1 MSKVEKTKKVRNS
14 NIELVRI
21 ISMIMIITSHYTVH
35 NGIDNSTLPLGFNRF
50 LLEFSTLGNI
60 GVILFILITGYFLGQ
75 SKKPLQMSK
84 LARLVLQVIFYS
96 ASIYL
101 IFCAFGLTE
110 FSLGGVVKAFMP
122 ITFKEYWF
130 ATAYVVLYI
139 FHPFINKMLNNLT
152 RKEEL
157 ALIVTG
163 LTLFS
168 LIHTF
173 TTMDFYGNEVI
184 QFILFYI
191 IGDYLGR
198 YKDNLFSERKWRLI
212 GLFGSLVLIALSIV
226 VLDLIGTKIPVA
238 GSHSIYLLNRTSP
251 LSILFAVS
259 LFSIFANKVPKHS
272 SLINAVAPFMF
283 GVYLIHDNSYV
294 RFFLQRRILKTEL
307 FIESNY
313 LIVHEILSVI
323 LVLISCVLICYVLS
337 VFVSF
342 LASAFS
348 HHRFAKR

>member
-21 ISMIMIITSHYTVH
+21 ISMIMIVMHHYTVH
-35 NGIDNSTLPLGFNRF
+35 NGVDNSTLPLGFNRF

-60 GVILFILITGYFLGQ
+60 GVILFILISGYFLGQ
-75 SKKPLQMSK
+75 SRKPLQISK
-84 LARLVLQVIFYS
+84 LVRLVLQVVFYS

-110 FSLGGVVKAFMP
+110 FSLEGVVKAFMP

-157 ALIVTG
+157 TLIMTG

-168 LIHTF
+168 LIHAV

-198 YKDNLFSERKWRLI
+198 YKENLFSERKWRLI
-212 GLFGSLVLIALSIV
+212 GLFGSLILIALSIA

-238 GSHSIYLLNRTSP
+238 GSHSIYLLSRTSP
-251 LSILFAVS
+251 LSIIFAVS
-259 LFSIFANKVPKHS
+259 LFSYFSNRKAFCSTFVNKVAAS
-272 SLINAVAPFMF
+272 MF
-283 GVYLIHDNSYV
+283 GIYLLHDNNLVRSVIWSDLFHVDRYV
-294 RFFLQRRILKTEL
+294 R
-307 FIESNY
+307 SDY
-313 LIVHEILSVI
+313 LLPNMI
-323 LVLISCVLICYVLS
+323 LVALS
-337 VFVSF
+337 VFIVCAAIELVRISVSKQC
-342 LASAFS
+342 
-348 HHRFAKR
+348 AKCLKRA

>member
-1 MSKVEKTKKVRNS
+1 
-14 NIELVRI
+14 
-21 ISMIMIITSHYTVH
+21 MIMIVMSHYTVH

-60 GVILFILITGYFLGQ
+60 GVILFVLITGYFLGQ
-75 SKKPLQMSK
+75 SKKSLQISK
-84 LARLVLQVIFYS
+84 LVRLVLQVVFYS

-101 IFCAFGLTE
+101 IFCALGLTV
-110 FSLGGVVKAFMP
+110 FSLKGAIKAFMP

-157 ALIVTG
+157 TLIATG
-163 LTLFS
+163 MTLFS

-173 TTMDFYGNEVI
+173 TTMDFYGNEAI

-198 YKDNLFSERKWRLI
+198 YKDNLFSKKKWRLI
-212 GLFGSLVLIALSIV
+212 GLFGSLILIALSIV

-238 GSHSIYLLNRTSP
+238 GNHSIYLLNRTSP

-259 LFSIFANKVPKHS
+259 LFGIFANRTPKYS
-272 SLINAVAPFMF
+272 GLVNTIAPSMF
-283 GVYLIHDNSYV
+283 GIYLIHDNPCM
-294 RFFLQRRILKTEL
+294 REL
-307 FIESNY
+307 IWKELLSSSELVGSHY
-313 LIVHEILSVI
+313 LVMHIIFATIVVFGCCL
-323 LVLISCVLICYVLS
+323 LIDFTRSIFEKAAHALMC
-337 VFVSF
+337 
-342 LASAFS
+342 
-348 HHRFAKR
+348 RN